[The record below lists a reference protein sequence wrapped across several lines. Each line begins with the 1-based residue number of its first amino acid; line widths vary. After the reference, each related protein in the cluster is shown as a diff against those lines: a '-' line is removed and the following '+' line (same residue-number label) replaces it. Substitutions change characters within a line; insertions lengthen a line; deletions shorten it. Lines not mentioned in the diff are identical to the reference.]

1 MTLRHRLHR
10 VIYVP
15 LDDRPVNASRPHLLA
30 QMVDYELITP
40 PAVLL
45 GRYRTPGRPEELA
58 DWLIAQVDG
67 PHAADCLILS
77 LDMLV
82 YGGLIASRSFHLSLE
97 EATAR
102 LGILA
107 HLKKQ
112 APGIPIYASSV
123 ILREAAG
130 GSWIGDLDDY
140 YQELREYSRLAAEA
154 GRSDAENQYLAELA
168 AAIPAA
174 ILRRYHQLRER
185 NHQINLRA
193 TEELA
198 NERIDFLVL
207 SQDDAGQ
214 AGLHKVEQTRLQDR
228 IKELNVGDRAMI
240 CPGTDE
246 VGMTLFA
253 RFVHWHM
260 QKQPV
265 IKVWWINPAA
275 SERIAPYEDRSI
287 SETVAA
293 QVAMVG
299 GRLAQQTEEAN
310 LILLVNPPKESDNED
325 REALIRKALA
335 DVAQVATTRGV
346 AICDVAT
353 PNGADDELVNALLD
367 SKLELVELLA
377 FSGWNTAANSIG
389 SALAHATLRLIARQ
403 DKGAFDLAHLF
414 TRFAPMRYLQLL
426 NSLINTERAHVQLLF
441 LSLVDDWLYQTRL
454 RPQLKE
460 ELHRMVNDGGTDLT
474 ELYPRAQ
481 QMLSNQLAEAAADLW
496 MKHFWGK
503 TCVQVGAG
511 EERNNIVLAELEE
524 THVQLPWR
532 RLFEVA
538 IEFDI
543 NLELVAAK
551 EQL

>member
-15 LDDRPVNASRPHLLA
+15 LDDRPVNAHRPHLLA

-40 PAVLL
+40 PAILL

-58 DWLIAQVDG
+58 DWLTAQVDE

-82 YGGLIASRSFHLSLE
+82 YGGLVASRSSQLSLE
-97 EATAR
+97 EAAAR
-102 LGILA
+102 LEVLA
-107 HLKKQ
+107 QLKKR

-123 ILREAAG
+123 ILREAPDG
-130 GSWIGDLDDY
+130 CISGLDEHR
-140 YQELREYSRLAAEA
+140 QELQQHSQLAAEA
-154 GRSDAENQYLAELA
+154 GRSEAESQDSEEPGTVV
-168 AAIPAA
+168 PAA
-174 ILRRYHQLRER
+174 ILRRYRQVRER

-193 TEELA
+193 IEELA
-198 NERIDFLVL
+198 AERIDFLAL
-207 SQDDAGQ
+207 PQDDARPE
-214 AGLHKVEQTRLQDR
+214 GLPQVEQARLRDR
-228 IKELNVGDRAMI
+228 IEELGVGERAMI
-240 CPGTDE
+240 YPGTDE

-253 RFVHWHM
+253 RFVHRHM
-260 QKQPV
+260 EKQPA
-265 IKVWWINPAA
+265 IKVQWVDPSA
-275 SERIAPYEDRSI
+275 SERMAPYEDRSI

-293 QVAMVG
+293 QVNVVG
-299 GRLAQQTEEAN
+299 GRLTQQAAEAD
-310 LILLVNPPKESDNED
+310 LILLVNPPKESDDED
-325 REALIRKALA
+325 RESLIRKSLTDIEQAA
-335 DVAQVATTRGV
+335 STRGV

-367 SKLELVELLA
+367 SELDLVELLA

-414 TRFAPMRYLQLL
+414 TNFAPMRYLQLL
-426 NSLINTERAHVQLLF
+426 NSLINTERAHLQLLF
-441 LSLVDDWLYQTRL
+441 LSLIDDWLYQTRL

-460 ELHRMVNDGGTDLT
+460 ELHQMVDDSNSDLT
-474 ELYPRAQ
+474 ELYPWAQ
-481 QMLSNQLAEAAADLW
+481 QVLSNQLAQAAADLW

-503 TCVQVGAG
+503 SCVQVGG
-511 EERNNIVLAELEE
+511 GDERNDIVLAELEE
-524 THVQLPWR
+524 TRVELPWR

-538 IEFDI
+538 VEFDI
-543 NLELVAAK
+543 NLELVADK
-551 EQL
+551 EQT

>member
-1 MTLRHRLHR
+1 VTLRHRLHR

-15 LDDRPVNASRPHLLA
+15 LDDRPVNADRPHLLA

-40 PAVLL
+40 PRNLL
-45 GRYRTPGRPEELA
+45 GCYHTPGQPEELA
-58 DWLIAQVDG
+58 DWLTAQVNE

-82 YGGLIASRSFHLSLE
+82 YGGLVASRSSHLSLE
-97 EATAR
+97 EATVQ
-102 LGILA
+102 LEVLA
-107 HLKKQ
+107 QLKKQ

-123 ILREAAG
+123 ILRE
-130 GSWIGDLDDY
+130 SPDSRISDIDEHR
-140 YQELREYSRLAAEA
+140 QELQQYSQSAAEA
-154 GRSDAENQYLAELA
+154 GRNDAEGQESEE
-168 AAIPAA
+168 IGTSVPDA
-174 ILRRYHQLRER
+174 ILRRYRQVRER

-193 TEELA
+193 IEELA
-198 NERIDFLVL
+198 AGRIDFLAL
-207 SQDDAGQ
+207 PQDDARPE
-214 AGLHKVEQTRLQDR
+214 GLPQVEQARLQDR
-228 IKELNVGDRAMI
+228 IEQLAVDERAMI
-240 CPGTDE
+240 YPGADE

-253 RFVHWHM
+253 RFVHQHM
-260 QKQPV
+260 EKQPA
-265 IKVWWINPAA
+265 IKVQWIDPSA
-275 SERIAPYEDRSI
+275 SERVAPYEDRTI

-293 QVAMVG
+293 QVEVVG
-299 GRLAQQTEEAN
+299 GRLTQQAAEAD
-310 LILLVNPPKESDNED
+310 LILLVNPPKEADDED
-325 REALIRKALA
+325 RESLIRKSLTDIEQAA
-335 DVAQVATTRGV
+335 SARGV

-367 SKLELVELLA
+367 SELDLVKLLA

-414 TRFAPMRYLQLL
+414 TNFAPMRYLQLL
-426 NSLINTERAHVQLLF
+426 NSLISTERAHVQLLF

-460 ELHRMVNDGGTDLT
+460 ELHQMVDDGSSDLT

-481 QMLSNQLAEAAADLW
+481 QVLSNQIAQAAADLW

-503 TCVQVGAG
+503 SCVQVGAD

-524 THVQLPWR
+524 TRMELPWR

-538 IEFDI
+538 VEFNI
-543 NLELVAAK
+543 NLELVADK
-551 EQL
+551 KQS